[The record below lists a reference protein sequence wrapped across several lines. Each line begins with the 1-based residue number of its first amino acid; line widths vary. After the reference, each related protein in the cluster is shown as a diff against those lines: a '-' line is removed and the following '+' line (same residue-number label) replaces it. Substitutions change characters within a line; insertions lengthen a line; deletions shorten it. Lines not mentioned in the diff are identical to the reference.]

1 MIRRMIVAGAALLAL
16 SGLAAAEVVT
26 LAPSKDATLYEDP
39 AGALAN
45 GSGGELFVGRN
56 AGGFTRRAL
65 VAFDL
70 TGHIPPGSQ
79 IHSAVLTL
87 HMSGTTSG
95 PQVIYLHRVLGPW
108 GEGRSVADKGPGGGS
123 GGNAVKMDAT
133 WIHRFRPDRLWTQP
147 GGDYDPAVSTACE
160 VNDVG
165 YHTWGPA
172 ARMTQDIQQW
182 VDNPASNFG
191 WMLIGP
197 ELAAQTSKRFDS
209 RECTDA
215 RCRPTLTI
223 YLTQRAGEL
232 PPIEGDLNLDR
243 RVDFEDLTLLVRQWL
258 AQAPE
263 SVRTGSI
270 TISGVGTFNFDVSRV
285 PTLRPD
291 IFQPGR
297 FSAFDVL
304 AHLDEQ
310 GLIDMAYHYDESLA
324 THVIGSINGIENWW
338 YRAHYDG
345 GKFIDLVTRM
355 DLYPCKERME
365 ISIEPID
372 KARLDEIYASFAGEV
387 ARKAANH
394 GQTIIPEVI
403 IQGKTFEK
411 TFTNVVVRPHNL
423 RLDTF
428 REGVVTALDVVLSLA
443 DQDQLTCDLRW
454 YDSIGAAQVV
464 RSFYLKRIDADAGTE
479 MSGFQY
485 ETGAD
490 KSFGK
495 ANRISMPSDW
505 RVLVAPIYLQWDWVS
520 LE

>member
-1 MIRRMIVAGAALLAL
+1 MIRRMVVTGAALLAIA
-16 SGLAAAEVVT
+16 SLAAAEVVT

-45 GSGGELFVGRN
+45 GSGGELFVGRDTG
-56 AGGFTRRAL
+56 AFTRRAL

-70 TGHIPPGSQ
+70 TGHVPPGSQ

-87 HMSGTTSG
+87 HVPQATSG
-95 PQVIYLHRVLGPW
+95 PQVVYLHRLLAPW
-108 GEGRSVADKGPGGGS
+108 GEGRSIADKDPGS
-123 GGNAVKMDAT
+123 AVKMDAT
-133 WIHRFRPDRLWTQP
+133 WIHRFRPDRLWAQP

-197 ELAAQTSKRFDS
+197 EPAASTCKRFNS

-215 RCRPTLTI
+215 RRRPMLTI
-223 YLTQRAGEL
+223 YFTRRAGEL

-243 RVDFEDLTLLVRQWL
+243 RVDFEDMAILVRQWL
-258 AQAPE
+258 AEAPE

-304 AHLDEQ
+304 VHLDEQ
-310 GLIDMAYHYDESLA
+310 GLIDMAYHYDETMA
-324 THVIGSINGIENWW
+324 THVIDSINGVENWW

-345 GKFIDLVTRM
+345 GKLIDLVTRM

-372 KARLDEIYASFAGEV
+372 TARLDQIYASFADEV
-387 ARKAANH
+387 ARQAAND
-394 GQTIIPEVI
+394 GQVIIPEVI
-403 IQGKTFEK
+403 IKGKTFEK
-411 TFTNVVVRPHNL
+411 TFANVVVRPHNL

-428 REGVVTALDVVLSLA
+428 RAGVVTALDVVLSLA
-443 DQDQLTCDLRW
+443 DQDKLTCDLRW
-454 YDSIGAAQVV
+454 YDSIGAAHVV

-490 KSFGK
+490 KSFGA
-495 ANRISMPSDW
+495 ANKISMPSDW
-505 RVLVAPIYLQWDWVS
+505 RVLVSPTYMTWYWVS